1 MKSSLVIGNWK
12 SNGSLSGNRVLL
24 DAVASGVPAGVR
36 CAVCVPYP
44 YLAQVGE
51 ILEDSAIAFGSQDV
65 SEYGYGAYTGE
76 VNAEMLAEFGCR
88 FVIVGHS
95 ERRSLFDESD
105 ETVARKAGAV
115 LDANMVPVVCV
126 GETLAQRDAG
136 EVHSVLQQ
144 QLDALDTVRGAS
156 RLAGLVV
163 AYEPVWAI
171 GTGRTPTP
179 EQVQDALG
187 FVRAWFAARIDDADA
202 VDVLYGGSVKAGNAA
217 ELFALPD
224 SDGGLIGGASLVA
237 DEFVAICAA
246 AVSKS

>member
-12 SNGSLSGNRVLL
+12 SNGSLDGNRALL
-24 DAVASGVPAGVR
+24 ASVRDDVPAGVR
-36 CAVCVPYP
+36 CAVCVPFP
-44 YLAQVGE
+44 YLAQVSSLLDG
-51 ILEDSAIAFGSQDV
+51 STIAFGSQDV
-65 SEYGYGAYTGE
+65 SEYGFGAYTGE

-95 ERRSLFDESD
+95 ERRSLFNEAD

-115 LDANMVPVVCV
+115 LDASMVPAVCV

-136 EVHSVLQQ
+136 EVHSVLQR
-144 QLDALDTVRGAS
+144 QLDALDAVLGVS
-156 RLAGLVV
+156 RLSGLAV

-171 GTGRTPTP
+171 GTGRTATP

-187 FVRAWFAARIDDADA
+187 FIRAWFAARIDDAGA

-224 SDGGLIGGASLVA
+224 CDGGLIGGASLVA
-237 DEFVAICAA
+237 DEFAAICAA
-246 AVSKS
+246 AVGRS

>member
-1 MKSSLVIGNWK
+1 MESSLVIGNWK
-12 SNGSLSGNRVLL
+12 ANGSLSANRALL
-24 DAVASGVPAGVR
+24 DAIAGRVPTGVR

-44 YLAQVGE
+44 YLVQVGKA
-51 ILEDSAIAFGSQDV
+51 LEGSAIAFGSQDV
-65 SEYGYGAYTGE
+65 SEYGFGAFTGE

-95 ERRSLFDESD
+95 ERRTLFGESD

-115 LDANMVPVVCV
+115 LDAGMAPVVCV
-126 GETLAQRDAG
+126 GESLAQRDAG
-136 EVHSVLQQ
+136 EVHAVLQR
-144 QLDALDTVRGAS
+144 QLDALDSVLGAS
-156 RLAGLVV
+156 RLSGLAV

-179 EQVQDALG
+179 EQAQDALG
-187 FVRAWFAARIDDADA
+187 FIRAWFAARIDDAGS

-224 SDGGLIGGASLVA
+224 CDGGLIGGASLVA
-237 DEFVAICAA
+237 DEFVAICLAA
-246 AVSKS
+246 AGRS